1 MWNCGTGVKGIIVR
15 VCKSVFCF
23 VVQCQHSMGSGSVF
37 PSVEQCFS
45 VWSSVSQ
52 CGAVCGAL
60 SQGALGRSDAGRG
73 LCPRPCATLPH
84 SFCQTN
90 CSPLFGYFGGT
101 NLVHT
106 FIKLLLCL
114 LLKCTQVKYGS
125 FGTRVLMG
133 SVDVEGI
140 WDDGDLR
147 PSLTGAHSGH
157 QGPVR
162 SLLNS
167 AAHQSARI
175 AVCSKQKSE
184 MLCSNQCLCWWDLIK
199 IKPKNCKKAFSA
211 ARVRSREQ
219 LGSETLEF
227 SVWKKLHHRIENYFW
242 HIWQ

>member
-1 MWNCGTGVKGIIVR
+1 MKLWDRSERHHCPSVQKCVLLRGTVSAQHGVRQCVSQRGA
-15 VCKSVFCF
+15 VFL
-23 VVQCQHSMGSGSVF
+23 
-37 PSVEQCFS
+37 SVEQCFS
-45 VWSSVSQ
+45 VWSSVWSTFPGSPGKIG
-52 CGAVCGAL
+52 CRARPVPPPLRYSAPLFL
-60 SQGALGRSDAGRG
+60 SYQL
-73 LCPRPCATLPH
+73 
-84 SFCQTN
+84 F
-90 CSPLFGYFGGT
+90 CSPRFGYFGT
-101 NLVHT
+101 H
-106 FIKLLLCL
+106 FIKLLPRL

-199 IKPKNCKKAFSA
+199 IKPKNCKKAFCA
-211 ARVRSREQ
+211 ARARSREQ